1 MNCTR
6 SYKRAGRLFRWM
18 KIAAALAVTTV
29 VGACDSLLEVKA
41 PSRVAAEDL
50 EDASFAELRVTSAVG
65 DFDCALA
72 SYIVTTGT
80 VVDEF
85 VGAHTASAEAFDYD
99 RRTVDQT
106 RQQYATRECGGG
118 IGAIYQPLSTAIW
131 QADQAITFLNS
142 FSDQEVANRPT
153 LIQTVQA
160 YGGYGQVLLGEG
172 FCTAAINVGPELTS
186 NEVFAS
192 AEVLFTAA
200 IVGPD
205 AQLATMARLGRA
217 RARLNM
223 GDTGGALTDAQ
234 AIPAGF
240 IQNALYSSAT
250 GRSYNLVYSRNG
262 LGQTNS
268 VSPQTRD
275 LTFGGVL
282 DPRVAVV
289 NEGITG
295 GDGET
300 IIWTQQKYLS
310 LGAPIPIARYEEA
323 QLIIAEIQL
332 GQAAVDIIN
341 VLHTAAGLP
350 DFVPIDV
357 NDATEILDHVI
368 EERRREF
375 FLEAHRF
382 WDHRRMLI
390 PFDPPVGDPYPKGG
404 FYGDTRCFP
413 LPDLERDNNPNIGS
427 S

>member
-1 MNCTR
+1 MDCIR
-6 SYKRAGRLFRWM
+6 YQRAGRLLRGV

-29 VGACDSLLEVKA
+29 VAACDSLLEVEA

-50 EDASFAELRVTSAVG
+50 EDASFAELRVTSTVG
-65 DFDCALA
+65 DFDCALVN
-72 SYIVTTGT
+72 YIVTTGV

-85 VGAHTASAEAFDYD
+85 IGAHTASAEGFDYD
-99 RRTVDQT
+99 RRTVDEF
-106 RQQYATRECGGG
+106 RQQYATRECGSL
-118 IGAIYQPLSTAIW
+118 GAIYQPLSTAIW
-131 QADQAITFLNS
+131 QADQAITLLNS
-142 FSDQEVANRPT
+142 FSDADVANRAT
-153 LIQTVQA
+153 LIQTAQA

-172 FCTAAINVGPELTS
+172 FCTAAINLGPELTP

-200 IVGPD
+200 IGGPD
-205 AQLATMARLGRA
+205 AQLANMARLGRA
-217 RARLNM
+217 RARLNR

-234 AIPAGF
+234 AIPVGF
-240 IQNALYSSAT
+240 IQNAQYSEAVT
-250 GRSYNLVYSRNG
+250 RSYNLVYSRNG

-268 VSPQTRD
+268 ISPQTRD

-282 DPRVAVV
+282 DPRTAVV
-289 NEGITG
+289 NTGLTG

-300 IIWTQQKYLS
+300 IVWTQQKYLS
-310 LGAPIPIARYEEA
+310 LGTPIPIARYEEA

-332 GQAAVDIIN
+332 GQPAVDIIN
-341 VLHTAAGLP
+341 VLHAAAGLP
-350 DFVPIDV
+350 AYVPIDV

-390 PFDPPVGDPYPKGG
+390 PFDPVVGTPYPKGG

-427 S
+427 